1 MKQTFVS
8 TALTDS
14 FNLSVPGNGDKG
26 DTIVVAVTP
35 NDGIVSGAAVTD
47 TATVADT
54 PSVATVVL
62 NEHAPLTNDL
72 LIATATKSNADG
84 DPVSLTFVWTVNG
97 TVKRT
102 FTSATATS
110 DSFDLSTLG
119 AGDAGDTIVVAVTPN
134 DGILTGM
141 TVTDTATVSDTPRV
155 ANVVVGSDAWSGS
168 FVSYLAAQNPAN
180 AGGYSIP
187 VGSGAQLRPL
197 PWTNIDEIKV
207 TFNENVTVDQTDLML
222 EGVNTPSYNVAGG
235 TFAYNSATFTATWT
249 LPAAIPDDKLLL
261 ELNADGADPIHD
273 ALGNRLDG
281 EWTNPVTTSDTGTS
295 QYPSGN
301 GTPGSSNFL
310 FRFNVLPGNVSQDG
324 YVQALDGLLVR
335 GALGLTA
342 GQGNYS
348 IFKDVNGD
356 ATVLASDG
364 LLVLGR
370 LGTSLPAGQPMAS
383 AFPSA
388 AGHTGGSFKSS
399 PSPTLPKLG
408 PRELALISVVQQLEN
423 GGLSAPLLD
432 PAGGLSQLLSP
443 PEAMAL
449 AVGQTNSED
458 VQS

>member
-1 MKQTFVS
+1 M
-8 TALTDS
+8 
-14 FNLSVPGNGDKG
+14 
-26 DTIVVAVTP
+26 
-35 NDGIVSGAAVTD
+35 
-47 TATVADT
+47 
-54 PSVATVVL
+54 
-62 NEHAPLTNDL
+62 
-72 LIATATKSNADG
+72 
-84 DPVSLTFVWTVNG
+84 SLTYVWTVNG

-102 FTSATATS
+102 FTSATAMT
-110 DSFDLSTLG
+110 DTFDLSTLG
-119 AGDAGDTIVVAVTPN
+119 AGDAGDTIVVSVTPN

-187 VGSGAQLRPL
+187 VGSGAQLLPL

-207 TFNENVTVDQTDLML
+207 TFSENVTVDQTDLML

-235 TFAYNSATFTATWT
+235 TFAYNAATFTATWT

-335 GALGLTA
+335 GALGSTA

-356 ATVLASDG
+356 GDGALAATACWCSAG
-364 LLVLGR
+364 WE
-370 LGTSLPAGQPMAS
+370 PACPPGS
-383 AFPSA
+383 RWLRAFPST
-388 AGHTGGSFKSS
+388 AGNTGGSFKSS

-443 PEAMAL
+443 PEAMAS

>member
-1 MKQTFVS
+1 M
-8 TALTDS
+8 
-14 FNLSVPGNGDKG
+14 
-26 DTIVVAVTP
+26 
-35 NDGIVSGAAVTD
+35 
-47 TATVADT
+47 
-54 PSVATVVL
+54 
-62 NEHAPLTNDL
+62 
-72 LIATATKSNADG
+72 
-84 DPVSLTFVWTVNG
+84 
-97 TVKRT
+97 
-102 FTSATATS
+102 
-110 DSFDLSTLG
+110 
-119 AGDAGDTIVVAVTPN
+119 TPN
-134 DGILTGM
+134 DGILTG
-141 TVTDTATVSDTPRV
+141 TAVTDTATVSDTPRV

-168 FVSYLAAQNPAN
+168 FVSYLAAQNPPTPA
-180 AGGYSIP
+180 AIP
-187 VGSGAQLRPL
+187 SRSAAAQLLPL
-197 PWTNIDEIKV
+197 PWTNIDQIKV
-207 TFNENVTVDQTDLML
+207 TFNENVTVAQTDLML

-235 TFAYNSATFTATWT
+235 TFAYNAATFTATWT
-249 LPAAIPDDKLLL
+249 LPAAIPDNKLLL

-310 FRFNVLPGNVSQDG
+310 FRFNVLPGDVNQDG

-335 GALGLTA
+335 GALGSNA

-348 IFKDVNGD
+348 IFRDVNGD
-356 ATVLASDG
+356 GAVLSSDG

-370 LGTSLPAGQPMAS
+370 LGTSLPAGQPVAS

-388 AGHTGGSFKSS
+388 TGNTGGSFKSS

-443 PEAMAL
+443 PEAMAS
-449 AVGQTNSED
+449 AVGQTNSGE
-458 VQS
+458 ST